1 MSAINEGKTQVLLD
15 TSRDW
20 KKWIYM
26 IRTTASTGKV
36 DVWKYVNPLKNTTE
50 PLLTEL
56 QRPKPNDFGLDIDKE
71 LGKEGTNNK
80 KYK

>member
-15 TSRDW
+15 ISRDW

-26 IRTTASTGKV
+26 IRITASIGKV
-36 DVWKYVNPLKNTTE
+36 DVWKYVNPLKDTAE
-50 PLLTEL
+50 PLSTEL

-71 LGKEGTNNK
+71 LKKEDINNK
-80 KYK
+80 GYK